1 MNIEDQNQETIT
13 WKKPKKLGKI
23 GSVFNLFDKEP
34 VLTNIT
40 HKSKTYKFILQKQVP
55 IHF

>member
-13 WKKPKKLGKI
+13 WKKTKKLGKI
-23 GSVFNLFDKEP
+23 GILFNLSHKEP

-40 HKSKTYKFILQKQVP
+40 HKSKTYKLILQKQVP